1 MLGKK
6 RFTIGTG
13 SEELAG
19 NVKASGVSLGLSLV
33 LMSTVLTGCRFGFAS
48 DPDDPNE
55 EVVEEPIDVSIDTF
69 QYDSSLGGTK
79 ITLLNSKAEI
89 QVALEKMGAEY
100 EKKSGVHIEVMP
112 VTDDSPYTKIV
123 SLYNSGN
130 PPTMS
135 ILDTTDVIALA
146 EEKGE
151 DLTNEAWV
159 AEAQGYLTEVNGKIY
174 SLPLCIEGRGIIYN
188 KSVIEE
194 TLGEEFKPESITT
207 LGEFQA
213 FLDRLVEAG
222 MERPLSLAKE
232 DWSLGAHNLQY
243 IYETYDGTSEGA
255 QEIIE
260 SIKEGQLDLASYNRM
275 NEFLDAFDVL
285 KAYNVSRK
293 DPLGADYDEMA
304 IDLAD
309 GKTAFWFNGNWAW
322 PNLAEAGAENDDVY
336 GFLPY
341 FLNND
346 PEDFANQKI
355 QGSPSKQVML
365 DGQMASDKEKAAA
378 KEFLNWIVYSEIGQQ
393 MLVKTCNII
402 PPFTNNPY
410 EPSDPL
416 SRDIYEKVHEGKAFN
431 ASAIVPNDHWSV
443 LGAAM
448 QKYLAGRSDRQELID
463 SIQTY
468 WDEQ

>member
-1 MLGKK
+1 MK
-6 RFTIGTG
+6 RK
-13 SEELAG
+13 
-19 NVKASGVSLGLSLV
+19 VASGVSLGLSLV

-416 SRDIYEKVHEGKAFN
+416 SRDIYKKVHEGKAFN

-448 QKYLAGRSDRQELID
+448 QKYLAGRSYRQELID

>member
-1 MLGKK
+1 MKK
-6 RFTIGTG
+6 R
-13 SEELAG
+13 
-19 NVKASGVSLGLSLV
+19 VASGVSLGLSLV
-33 LMSTVLTGCRFGFAS
+33 LMSMVLTGCRFGFAS
-48 DPDDPNE
+48 DPDDPNQ
-55 EVVEEPIDVSIDTF
+55 EVVEEPIDLSIDTF
-69 QYDSSLGGTK
+69 QYDNSLGGTK

-151 DLTNEAWV
+151 DLSNEAWV
-159 AEAQGYLTEVNGKIY
+159 KEAQGYLTEVNGKVY

-194 TLGEEFKPESITT
+194 TLGEEFNPESITT

-213 FLDRLVEAG
+213 FLDRLVDAG

-243 IYETYDGTSEGA
+243 VYETYDGTSEGA

-260 SIKEGQLDLASYNRM
+260 KIKAGQLDLVSYNRM

-322 PNLAEAGAENDDVY
+322 PNLSEAGAENEDEY

-365 DGQMASDKEKAAA
+365 DGQMASEKEKAAA

-402 PPFTNNPY
+402 PPFANNPY

-463 SIQTY
+463 SIQAY

>member
-1 MLGKK
+1 MKK
-6 RFTIGTG
+6 K
-13 SEELAG
+13 
-19 NVKASGVSLGLSLV
+19 VASCVSLGLSLV

-159 AEAQGYLTEVNGKIY
+159 EEAQGGYLTKVNGKIY

-207 LGEFQA
+207 LGQFQA

-322 PNLAEAGAENDDVY
+322 PNLEEAGANNDDVY

-365 DGQMASDKEKAAA
+365 DGKMASDKEKAAA